1 MAVVKMDP
9 PPGFVHDLAQALTA
23 LPIFPLPKT
32 VLFPGAV
39 LPLHIFEPRYRAMIR
54 DCLAEH
60 KALAVALIRE
70 HGDRDAHDHPA
81 IETVAGVGLIVNH
94 VKLAD
99 GRYDIL
105 VHGQARVRLEE
116 LPFVPPYRR
125 ARATVLYPAMSEP
138 SPHDVV
144 ALLSSAAAFATDMRK
159 RDPTFEFALPPRSE
173 AAAAA
178 DLAAQH
184 LVVDA
189 RERQALLE
197 TLDVAERVHKTTQAL
212 ALQHAALRRRRGG
225 AAN

>member
-1 MAVVKMDP
+1 MAVITMDS
-9 PPGFVHDLAQALTA
+9 PPGFAHDLAPALTA

-32 VLFPGAV
+32 VLFPGAI

-54 DCLAEH
+54 DCLEQH

-70 HGDRDAHDHPA
+70 QAERDAHDQPA
-81 IETVAGVGLIVNH
+81 IEAIAGVGLIVNH

-105 VHGQARVRLEE
+105 VHGRARVRLEE

-125 ARATVLYPAMSEP
+125 ARATVLRPGAGEP

-159 RDPTFEFALPPRSE
+159 RDPTFEFALPPHSQP
-173 AAAAA
+173 AAAA
-178 DLAAQH
+178 DLAAHH

-189 RERQALLE
+189 RERQSLLE
-197 TLDVAERVHKTTQAL
+197 TLDVAERVHKTTHAL
-212 ALQHAALRRRRGG
+212 ALQHAALRRRSGG
-225 AAN
+225 ASN